1 MDIRQL
7 RYLIALARERHFSR
21 AAEACAVTQP
31 TLSARIRQLEEELG
45 APLVSRGQ
53 RFHGLTPEGERV
65 LRWARRIVE
74 DWDGLR
80 DDLAV
85 GDGGPEGRLTLGVIP
100 SALPVV
106 APLVG
111 ALRARWPKVRF
122 QILSQA
128 SARIARALEAFE
140 IDAGLTYLDEAAAPF
155 LTRPLYAERY
165 RLFVAQDH
173 PLAGRAS
180 IGWAE
185 AAAQPL
191 CALTPDMRNR
201 RIIDAAF
208 AEAGA
213 APVPEVESNSMIALC
228 ALVRTGGF
236 CAALPER
243 FGDLLGA
250 SPEAGEGLRA
260 IPLTAPAVSRP
271 VGLATL
277 DREPLPL
284 LVEGLMR
291 AAETVAAGLIDG
303 ADQTIETG
311 DLKSAPPDV
320 TMHR

>member
-45 APLVSRGQ
+45 VPLVARGQ

-80 DDLAV
+80 DDLSV

-100 SALPVV
+100 SALPAV
-106 APLVG
+106 APLVT

-122 QILSQA
+122 QVLSRS
-128 SARIARALEAFE
+128 SARIAQALEAFE
-140 IDAGLTYLDEAAAPF
+140 IDAGLTYLDEATEPF
-155 LTRPLYAERY
+155 LVRPLYAERY
-165 RLFVAQDH
+165 RLFTAQGH

-180 IGWAE
+180 LGWAE
-185 AAAQPL
+185 AAALPL

-201 RIIDAAF
+201 RIVDAAF

-213 APVPEVESNSMIALC
+213 AAEPEVESNSMLSLL
-228 ALVRTGGF
+228 ALVRSGGF
-236 CAALPER
+236 CAVLPER
-243 FGDLLGA
+243 LQDLAGGA
-250 SPEAGEGLRA
+250 AGLAAVPLSAPE
-260 IPLTAPAVSRP
+260 VSRP
-271 VGLATL
+271 VGLAAL
-277 DREPLPL
+277 ARDPLPL
-284 LVEGLMR
+284 LVEGLMQ
-291 AAETVAAGLIDG
+291 AAEAAMIDPMIDPMIDG

-311 DLKSAPPDV
+311 DLKS
-320 TMHR
+320 

>member
-173 PLAGRAS
+173 RLAGRAS
-180 IGWAE
+180 IGWA
-185 AAAQPL
+185 
-191 CALTPDMRNR
+191 
-201 RIIDAAF
+201 
-208 AEAGA
+208 
-213 APVPEVESNSMIALC
+213 EVESNSMIALC